1 MNYIIEFQSNKNG
14 NGAMFEEAY
23 SNPSIESRPLHQRK
37 NVKISDLKRYTGL
50 YLKTK
55 HFRKRQQERHI
66 PNDALAKILS
76 EIKVSYADEVRLIV
90 PRNLMK
96 KCKITHLGTN
106 LILVMNSHKLI
117 TIFAIP
123 NLTDYFYNCKRDCKH
138 YLLN

>member
-23 SNPSIESRPLHQRK
+23 SNPSIESSPLHQRK

-76 EIKVSYADEVRLIV
+76 EIKASYADEVRLIV

-106 LILVMNSHKLI
+106 LILVMDANRLV
-117 TIFAIP
+117 TIFAIAS
-123 NLTDYFYNCKRDCKH
+123 LTDYFYHCKRSKH
-138 YLLN
+138 FLLN